1 MWKSDKWKEYELLD
15 TSDGERL
22 ERWGSCTLVRPDPQ
36 VVWKNCRKNPMWNKA
51 DGIYKRS
58 SSGGGG
64 WKSRGKLKQ
73 EWYISYDLE
82 IGKKLTFMIKPTG
95 FKHTGLFPEQAAN
108 WEWFS
113 NLIRK
118 RTKAGGS
125 VKVLNLFAYTGGA
138 TAAAAA
144 AGASVCHVDASRGMV
159 MQAKENARLS
169 GLEDSPI
176 RYIVDDCKKFVERE
190 IRRGNRYDAIIMD
203 PPSYGRGPSG
213 EVWKLEDNID
223 SFIKLASQ
231 VISDNPLF
239 FLVNSYTTGLSPFV
253 IKYIIDTTDKLNG
266 GTSMADELGLPVTET
281 KLILP
286 CGSAVRWQIN

>member
-64 WKSRGKLKQ
+64 WKSRGRLKK

-118 RTKAGGS
+118 RTEAGES

-144 AGASVCHVDASRGMV
+144 AGAIGMSCRCL
-159 MQAKENARLS
+159 ARNGNAGKGKRKTQ
-169 GLEDSPI
+169 
-176 RYIVDDCKKFVERE
+176 R
-190 IRRGNRYDAIIMD
+190 
-203 PPSYGRGPSG
+203 
-213 EVWKLEDNID
+213 
-223 SFIKLASQ
+223 
-231 VISDNPLF
+231 
-239 FLVNSYTTGLSPFV
+239 T
-253 IKYIIDTTDKLNG
+253 
-266 GTSMADELGLPVTET
+266 
-281 KLILP
+281 
-286 CGSAVRWQIN
+286 